1 MPNSVTRTCVG
12 CRQRKEQAEMVRF
25 VRTESSWTPDAGRRQ
40 EGRGA
45 YLCSNKCAQRVVKNN
60 GFPGL

>member
-1 MPNSVTRTCVG
+1 
-12 CRQRKEQAEMVRF
+12 MVRF

-45 YLCSNKCAQRVVKNN
+45 YLCSNKCAQRVVKNKR
-60 GFPGL
+60 FPGLASAALGSVFKVGYDSNA